1 MKKIVVSDKFIEIY
15 KNFNVVPQIS
25 KMMELSREE
34 LLLMLVVTFRVYD
47 YNDVVMTTYKHYEKD
62 LSYIDSVMFDSKL
75 TDPEKIK
82 MREIILENY
91 LETDKIFDK
100 FDNLLPEATTEE
112 EAINL
117 RRLLN
122 INNILNS

>member
-1 MKKIVVSDKFIEIY
+1 MKRIVVSDKFIEIY

>member
-1 MKKIVVSDKFIEIY
+1 MKRIVVSDKFIEIY
-15 KNFNVVPQIS
+15 KNFNVVLQIS
-25 KMMELSREE
+25 KMTELSREE